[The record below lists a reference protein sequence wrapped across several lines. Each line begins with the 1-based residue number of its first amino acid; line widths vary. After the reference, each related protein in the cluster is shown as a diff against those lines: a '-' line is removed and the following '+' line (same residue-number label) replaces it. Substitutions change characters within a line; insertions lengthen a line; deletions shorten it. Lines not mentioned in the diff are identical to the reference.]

1 MRLDCAICAGS
12 MRLQGPDKPIEK
24 DPSAPG
30 FRVPSRLGKAWHQSL
45 EEKDEAELEE
55 ANAG

>member
-1 MRLDCAICAGS
+1 

-24 DPSAPG
+24 DPSAAG